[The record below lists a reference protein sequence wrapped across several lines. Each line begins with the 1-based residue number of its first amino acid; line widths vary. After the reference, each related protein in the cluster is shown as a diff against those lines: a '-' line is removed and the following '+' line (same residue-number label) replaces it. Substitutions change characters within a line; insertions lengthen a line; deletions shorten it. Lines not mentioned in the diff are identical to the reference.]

1 MTDFH
6 NKNETPNYEPLTDT
20 NSCQQNELTPEEPP
34 IQISEPINSYGRNVT
49 YRTPCQ
55 CSCKVCALL
64 YGVFLSCV
72 AMSAFIIS
80 IGIYQNQIKLIFI
93 GLFPLIHS
101 SIILFYGS
109 SEYIFD
115 IINISPTL
123 GTILFKSISYLFCID
138 KRKVIQIN
146 DLDKVCITTSENSFE
161 IIFKLSD
168 GKEFRIY
175 AGKCNGKVEGRKA
188 SQILR
193 NALPQ
198 RVKFSGI

>member
-55 CSCKVCALL
+55 CNCKIYAL
-64 YGVFLSCV
+64 VFFIFLSCV
-72 AMSAFIIS
+72 AISAFIIS
-80 IGIYQNQIKLIFI
+80 LGIYQNQIKLIFI

-101 SIILFYGS
+101 SIILVYGS
-109 SEYIFD
+109 HEYIFD

-123 GTILFKSISYLFCID
+123 GIILFKSISYVFCID
-138 KRKVIQIN
+138 ERKVIQIN
-146 DLDKVCITTSENSFE
+146 DLERVYINTWENSFE

-168 GKEFRIY
+168 EKEFRVY
-175 AGKCNGKVEGRKA
+175 AWKCNGKVEGRKV